1 MFAPARLALSQAPP
15 VLAYTPFL
23 EPLRVWDHWPW
34 LIVPLCFAV
43 SLVYKCVRVQDM
55 RRVGVEALIATFW
68 VLAGMAAAAAALL
81 LLVNAVSR

>member
-1 MFAPARLALSQAPP
+1 
-15 VLAYTPFL
+15 
-23 EPLRVWDHWPW
+23 
-34 LIVPLCFAV
+34 
-43 SLVYKCVRVQDM
+43 VRVQDM